1 MPSVSA
7 PGRPCPAHQRPGR
20 PAGCC
25 LPASSPSSTQQLQ
38 HLRRKKGQPGPFPC
52 SLGPFHHPA
61 PAPRPWLPA
70 ALSLPSQKAT
80 SSPAP
85 RGSSLREERTS
96 VLPEMPSQCDT
107 WLCLGRSWPASSV
120 SMQVAPGPLD
130 SAVCLAGSES
140 TRPPARGGWQPF
152 SLSLVGRPA
161 SGRSWFVPKGQ
172 HCLSP
177 SQASGQLSGHSQASS
192 AAPPSSHSP

>member
-1 MPSVSA
+1 MLSPCVQPQFYPATSTPQEEERTAGAISVLTGA
-7 PGRPCPAHQRPGR
+7 FPPPRPRPQAVAAWGSVPA
-20 PAGCC
+20 
-25 LPASSPSSTQQLQ
+25 LTKS
-38 HLRRKKGQPGPFPC
+38 HLFPGPP
-52 SLGPFHHPA
+52 
-61 PAPRPWLPA
+61 
-70 ALSLPSQKAT
+70 
-80 SSPAP
+80 
-85 RGSSLREERTS
+85 GSSLREERTS
-96 VLPEMPSQCDT
+96 VLPGTPSQCDT

>member
-1 MPSVSA
+1 MNASPTPARLTSAQGALLGAVSLRPAPVLPSNFNTSGERKDSRGHFRA
-7 PGRPCPAHQRPGR
+7 HWGLSTTPPPPPGPGCLRLCPCPH
-20 PAGCC
+20 
-25 LPASSPSSTQQLQ
+25 
-38 HLRRKKGQPGPFPC
+38 KKPPLPGPP
-52 SLGPFHHPA
+52 
-61 PAPRPWLPA
+61 
-70 ALSLPSQKAT
+70 
-80 SSPAP
+80 
-85 RGSSLREERTS
+85 GSSLREERTS
-96 VLPEMPSQCDT
+96 VLPGTPSQCDT